1 MIGLDNWNGPKG
13 RTDGPSLHFCCKIK
27 LAKFLG
33 NITLLRGEETKI
45 S

>member
-1 MIGLDNWNGPKG
+1 MIGLDNWKGPKG

-33 NITLLRGEETKI
+33 NITLLRGE
-45 S
+45 